1 LVCAFLHL
9 KFQKN
14 EHYSLNNRYIVRGLI
29 LAIHRIKRSS
39 KTLAEIDLEIPAR
52 RKEDFMPDDAKTYL
66 DVYKT
71 MVTVRQFE
79 TMAGQ
84 LFAEGKIPGFI
95 HLSIGQEGS
104 SVGVCSVLKPDDYV
118 TTTHRGHGHMI
129 AKGADL
135 NKMVAELFGK
145 KTGYCKGKG
154 GSMHIADFSIG
165 FLGANGVVA
174 GGLPIITGAGL
185 SIKMRKTDQVAVCF
199 FGDGAANR
207 GPVHEA
213 MNMAS
218 IWKLPI
224 VFCVENNQFASTT
237 RTSYACSV
245 GDICTRAA
253 GYNMP
258 GVSVEANDVLAV
270 RKAATEA
277 VATARNGEGPTLLEN
292 KTYRIKGHF
301 EGDPQKYRDDDEIA
315 PWKEKMDPINRF
327 ANTLTKKKILNKKK
341 MQQIWD
347 EVAEKIQAA
356 VAFAEK
362 SPYPEPEEAL
372 EDLFVN
378 P

>member
-1 LVCAFLHL
+1 
-9 KFQKN
+9 
-14 EHYSLNNRYIVRGLI
+14 
-29 LAIHRIKRSS
+29 
-39 KTLAEIDLEIPAR
+39 
-52 RKEDFMPDDAKTYL
+52 MPDDAKTYL
-66 DVYKT
+66 NLYQT
-71 MVTVRQFE
+71 MVTIRQFE
-79 TMAGQ
+79 TMAGE

-104 SVGVCSVLKPDDYV
+104 SVGVCSVLRPDDYL

-185 SIKMRKTDQVAVCF
+185 SIKMRKTDQVAICF
-199 FGDGAANR
+199 FGDGASNR

-218 IWKLPI
+218 IWKLPVI
-224 VFCVENNQFASTT
+224 FCVENNQFASTT

-245 GDICTRAA
+245 EDICTRAA

-258 GVSVEANDVLAV
+258 GVSVDANDILAV
-270 RKAATEA
+270 REAATKA
-277 VATARNGEGPTLLEN
+277 VARARKGEGPTFLEN

-301 EGDPQKYRDDDEIA
+301 EGDPQKYRNKDEIA
-315 PWKEKMDPINRF
+315 SWQDKLDPINRF
-327 ANTLTKKKILNKKK
+327 AKALTQKKVLNKKK
-341 MQQIWD
+341 IQQIWD
-347 EVAEKIQAA
+347 ESAAKLQAA

-362 SPYPEPEEAL
+362 SPFPEPEEAL
-372 EDLFVN
+372 EDLFFN

>member
-1 LVCAFLHL
+1 
-9 KFQKN
+9 
-14 EHYSLNNRYIVRGLI
+14 
-29 LAIHRIKRSS
+29 
-39 KTLAEIDLEIPAR
+39 
-52 RKEDFMPDDAKTYL
+52 MPDDAKTYL
-66 DVYKT
+66 NLYQT
-71 MVTVRQFE
+71 MVTIRQFE
-79 TMAGQ
+79 TMAGEM
-84 LFAEGKIPGFI
+84 FAEGKIPGFI

-104 SVGVCSVLKPDDYV
+104 SVGVCSVLRPDDYL

-185 SIKMRKTDQVAVCF
+185 SIKMRKTDQVAICF
-199 FGDGAANR
+199 FGDGASNR

-218 IWKLPI
+218 IWKLPVI
-224 VFCVENNQFASTT
+224 FCVENNQFASTT

-245 GDICTRAA
+245 EDICSRAA
-253 GYNMP
+253 GYSMP
-258 GVSVEANDVLAV
+258 GVSVDANDILAV
-270 RKAATEA
+270 RKEATKA
-277 VATARNGEGPTLLEN
+277 VARARKGEGPTLLEN

-301 EGDPQKYRDDDEIA
+301 EGDPQKYRNEDEIA
-315 PWKEKMDPINRF
+315 SWKDKLDPINRF
-327 ANTLTKKKILNKKK
+327 EKALTKKKVLNKKK
-341 MQQIWD
+341 IQHIWD
-347 EVAEKIQAA
+347 EAAAKLQAA

-362 SPYPEPEEAL
+362 SPFPEPEDAL
-372 EDLFVN
+372 DDLFVN

>member
-1 LVCAFLHL
+1 
-9 KFQKN
+9 
-14 EHYSLNNRYIVRGLI
+14 
-29 LAIHRIKRSS
+29 
-39 KTLAEIDLEIPAR
+39 
-52 RKEDFMPDDAKTYL
+52 MPDDAKTYL
-66 DVYKT
+66 DLYQT
-71 MVTVRQFE
+71 MVTIRQFE
-79 TMAGQ
+79 TMAGEM
-84 LFAEGKIPGFI
+84 FAEGKIPGFI

-104 SVGVCSVLKPDDYV
+104 SVGVCSVLRPDDYL

-185 SIKMRKTDQVAVCF
+185 SIKMRKTDQVAICF
-199 FGDGAANR
+199 FGDGASNR

-224 VFCVENNQFASTT
+224 IFCVENNQFASTT

-245 GDICTRAA
+245 EEISTRAA

-258 GVSVEANDVLAV
+258 GVSVDANDILAV
-270 RKAATEA
+270 RKAATKA
-277 VATARNGEGPTLLEN
+277 VARARKGEGPTLLEN

-301 EGDPQKYRDDDEIA
+301 EGDPQKYRNKDEIA
-315 PWKEKMDPINRF
+315 SWQDKLDPINRF
-327 ANTLTKKKILNKKK
+327 AKELTKKKVLNKKK
-341 MQQIWD
+341 IQQIWD
-347 EVAEKIQAA
+347 ESAAKLQAA
-356 VAFAEK
+356 LAFAEK
-362 SPYPEPEEAL
+362 SPFPEPEEAL
-372 EDLFVN
+372 DDLFVN